1 MRALALLLLLVCW
14 PTVVFGQAS
23 TGPSDPTGGLAD
35 FSGVT
40 LGAVPM
46 PDARHTKLFA
56 LIDGSGSAKPDSGIT
71 YIASVEKDAK
81 YRRVHDLFVEGNYLM
96 QAARV
101 VEDRVKVPGGLRV
114 IVGECG
120 ELNAVY
126 VPSRRAVVVCHELIA
141 HFADHFQAKFPG
153 DSARVGRAV
162 VSATVFAF
170 FHELGHA
177 FFDVFK
183 FPNLGSEE
191 DASDRI
197 AALLMLELGVEA
209 AQRTLEGAE
218 GLLALAKLGDTPVW
232 DVHGFGTQRFFNVAC
247 LVLGAAGPQARLVGH
262 DAFNRD
268 RAPRCGAEYGQARA
282 SFDKMLGPHDR
293 RAGSRLERL
302 LERR

>member
-1 MRALALLLLLVCW
+1 MRALALMMLCW
-14 PTVVFGQAS
+14 PTAVFAQAAS
-23 TGPSDPTGGLAD
+23 GPDDPTGGLAD

-40 LGAVPM
+40 LGAVPV
-46 PDARHTKLFA
+46 PDAKHTKLLA
-56 LIDGSGSAKPDSGIT
+56 LIDGSEAAKPASGIT
-71 YIASVEKDAK
+71 YIAVAERDAK

-96 QAARV
+96 RAARV
-101 VEDRVKVPGGLRV
+101 VEDRVNVPGGLRV

-141 HFADHFQAKFPG
+141 HFADHFRAKYPG
-153 DSARVGRAV
+153 DAVRVGRAV

-177 FFDVFK
+177 FFDVFE

-247 LVLGAAGPQARLVGH
+247 LVLGAAGPNARLTGH

-268 RAPRCGAEYGQARA
+268 RAPRCVGEHGQARA
-282 SFDKMLGPHDR
+282 SFDKMLAPHDKR
-293 RAGSRLERL
+293 GRSRLERL
-302 LERR
+302 LQHK

>member
-1 MRALALLLLLVCW
+1 MRALALMLLCW
-14 PTVVFGQAS
+14 PTAVFAQAAS
-23 TGPSDPTGGLAD
+23 GPNDPTGGLAD
-35 FSGVT
+35 FSAVT
-40 LGAVPM
+40 LGAVPV
-46 PDARHTKLFA
+46 PDAQHTKLLA
-56 LIDGSGSAKPDSGIT
+56 LIDGSEAAKPASGIT
-71 YIASVEKDAK
+71 YIAVAERDAK

-101 VEDRVKVPGGLRV
+101 VEDRVNVPGGLRV

-141 HFADHFQAKFPG
+141 HFADHFRAKYPG
-153 DSARVGRAV
+153 DAARVGRAV

-177 FFDVFK
+177 FFDVFGL
-183 FPNLGSEE
+183 PNLGSEE

-247 LVLGAAGPQARLVGH
+247 LVLGAAGPNARLTGH

-268 RAPRCGAEYGQARA
+268 RAPRCVGEYGQARA
-282 SFDKMLGPHDR
+282 SFDKMLAPHDKR
-293 RAGSRLERL
+293 GRSRLDRL